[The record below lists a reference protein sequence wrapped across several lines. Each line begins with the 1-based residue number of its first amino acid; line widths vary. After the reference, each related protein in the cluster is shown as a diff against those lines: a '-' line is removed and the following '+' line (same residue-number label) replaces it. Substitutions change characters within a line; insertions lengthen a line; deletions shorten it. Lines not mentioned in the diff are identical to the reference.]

1 MAVPQGAREEDDVV
15 SEDLVEQDAKV
26 RLRGAIRAGMGLDA
40 PRALVGSGAEPCASR
55 ALIWVLSTPLHPSP
69 SHQDLLE
76 AGELKWGTDEAQFI
90 YILGRRSK
98 QHLRM
103 GERLLLRGSGTFP
116 CQGHPPG
123 PLGSAICWGALRAPR
138 GLVGLG

>member
-1 MAVPQGAREEDDVV
+1 
-15 SEDLVEQDAKV
+15 
-26 RLRGAIRAGMGLDA
+26 MGLDG

-103 GERLLLRGSGTFP
+103 GERLLLQGSGSFP

-123 PLGSAICWGALRAPR
+123 PLGSSAICWGALRAPR

>member
-1 MAVPQGAREEDDVV
+1 
-15 SEDLVEQDAKV
+15 
-26 RLRGAIRAGMGLDA
+26 MGLVALHDPELGLQRA
-40 PRALVGSGAEPCASR
+40 VGIGGRALCEQHTDSGTLHP
-55 ALIWVLSTPLHPSP
+55 LSNPLHPSLPP
-69 SHQDLLE
+69 SPCHKDLLE

-103 GERLLLRGSGTFP
+103 GEHLLRQGLGSFP

-123 PLGSAICWGALRAPR
+123 PLGSVVCWGVLRAPQ